1 MPERNKNGAPGGPI
15 GPLGRGDAREWR
27 DTCPPGRGEQSG
39 LCGDEKRLEHEL
51 GRYQKKVRDDAG
63 EIARLRE
70 HLKLAG
76 EGLAQ
81 VNRAVD
87 ALCIGIA
94 LKYGAQVGEDSF
106 EAVLPTPDV
115 VGHLERFELQ
125 TRRDELRGE
134 YILRAVRREAER

>member
-1 MPERNKNGAPGGPI
+1 MAEKNV
-15 GPLGRGDAREWR
+15 DKV
-27 DTCPPGRGEQSG
+27 
-39 LCGDEKRLEHEL
+39 KRLEHEL

-87 ALCIGIA
+87 ALCIGVA
-94 LKYGAQVGEDSF
+94 LKYGAQVGEGSF